1 MSESTPGSESFD
13 DNDIDDAEKE
23 GSGWTLN
30 CRKRRH
36 LSGGSASSQAT
47 IIDAHRENRTVIV
60 KPQDPTKL
68 IAKLNPLTLS
78 QELDSI
84 TPHGVIQIRPNYRLN
99 LLAIDMRDNSSMQTI
114 LTLTILLG
122 IKVQT
127 YEAHPRSSAVGIIRD
142 VDKDITESDLKKAIS
157 ATTPVIL
164 VKRLGASETVKLVFA
179 TETMPE
185 HVVVGHIRFRVLQYT
200 DKPRQCHKCRRF
212 GHIQTACPHVQRCSR
227 CGGTHDRIDCQADQ
241 PRCVNCKRKHEA
253 TSRSCPF
260 YKTEAAVSSYRQTH
274 KVSYPL
280 AKSAVLSDN
289 KNKTAGTLNPS
300 SRNSQNEKVEDAM
313 MPPLDDDHFPAL
325 PRQSAAS
332 TSASTSVGPETSPR
346 QRQDNF
352 ARVIKTSAQRAS
364 DTTYRS
370 RTQGS
375 DNNTEPQGLGSAV
388 YTLATLLR
396 TFLATLE
403 HPLARAGI
411 TLIDFTLPLVHSWIK

>member
-13 DNDIDDAEKE
+13 DNDIDEAEKE

-36 LSGGSASSQAT
+36 LSRGSASSQAT

-84 TPHGVIQIRPNYRLN
+84 TPNGVIQIRPNYRLN
-99 LLAIDMRDNSSMQTI
+99 LLAIDMRDNSSMKTI

-142 VDKDITESDLKKAIS
+142 VYKDITETDLKKAIT

-164 VKRLGASETVKLVFA
+164 VKRLSASETVKLVFA

-185 HVVVGHIRFRVLQYT
+185 HVVVGHVRFRVLQYT

-212 GHIQTACPHVQRCSR
+212 GHIQAACPHVQRCSH

-241 PRCVNCKRKHEA
+241 P
-253 TSRSCPF
+253 SCPLRQQEQNCWNSESIF
-260 YKTEAAVSSYRQTH
+260 QAEPKRERGGGYDTAIRRRSLSCSS
-274 KVSYPL
+274 
-280 AKSAVLSDN
+280 KSASC
-289 KNKTAGTLNPS
+289 
-300 SRNSQNEKVEDAM
+300 
-313 MPPLDDDHFPAL
+313 
-325 PRQSAAS
+325 
-332 TSASTSVGPETSPR
+332 
-346 QRQDNF
+346 
-352 ARVIKTSAQRAS
+352 
-364 DTTYRS
+364 
-370 RTQGS
+370 
-375 DNNTEPQGLGSAV
+375 
-388 YTLATLLR
+388 
-396 TFLATLE
+396 
-403 HPLARAGI
+403 
-411 TLIDFTLPLVHSWIK
+411 VHIRIN

>member
-13 DNDIDDAEKE
+13 DNDIDEAEKE
-23 GSGWTLN
+23 DSGWTLN

-68 IAKLNPLTLS
+68 ISKLNPLTLS

-84 TPHGVIQIRPNYRLN
+84 TPNGVIQIRPNYRLN
-99 LLAIDMRDNSSMQTI
+99 LLAIDMRDNSFMKTI

-142 VDKDITESDLKKAIS
+142 VDKDITETDLKKAIS

-212 GHIQTACPHVQRCSR
+212 GYIQAACSHVQRCSR

-241 PRCVNCKRKHEA
+241 PRYVDDYLVLHQE
-253 TSRSCPF
+253 
-260 YKTEAAVSSYRQTH
+260 QT
-274 KVSYPL
+274 K
-280 AKSAVLSDN
+280 
-289 KNKTAGTLNPS
+289 
-300 SRNSQNEKVEDAM
+300 
-313 MPPLDDDHFPAL
+313 
-325 PRQSAAS
+325 
-332 TSASTSVGPETSPR
+332 PETILKAFTSSPAGLTFKKE
-346 QRQDNF
+346 DPG
-352 ARVIKTSAQRAS
+352 IL
-364 DTTYRS
+364 RS
-370 RTQGS
+370 YS
-375 DNNTEPQGLGSAV
+375 
-388 YTLATLLR
+388 
-396 TFLATLE
+396 LE
-403 HPLARAGI
+403 
-411 TLIDFTLPLVHSWIK
+411 

>member
-13 DNDIDDAEKE
+13 DNDIDEAEKE

-60 KPQDPTKL
+60 KLQDPTKL

-84 TPHGVIQIRPNYRLN
+84 TPNGVIQIRSNYRLN
-99 LLAIDMRDNSSMQTI
+99 LLAIDMRDNSSMKTI

-127 YEAHPRSSAVGIIRD
+127 YEAHPQSSAVGIIRD
-142 VDKDITESDLKKAIS
+142 VDKDITETDLKKAIS

-212 GHIQTACPHVQRCSR
+212 GHIHVQRCSR
-227 CGGTHDRIDCQADQ
+227 CEQNCWNSESIFQEKPKRERGGGYDTAIR
-241 PRCVNCKRKHEA
+241 R
-253 TSRSCPF
+253 RSLSC
-260 YKTEAAVSSYRQTH
+260 SS
-274 KVSYPL
+274 
-280 AKSAVLSDN
+280 KSASC
-289 KNKTAGTLNPS
+289 
-300 SRNSQNEKVEDAM
+300 
-313 MPPLDDDHFPAL
+313 
-325 PRQSAAS
+325 
-332 TSASTSVGPETSPR
+332 
-346 QRQDNF
+346 
-352 ARVIKTSAQRAS
+352 
-364 DTTYRS
+364 
-370 RTQGS
+370 
-375 DNNTEPQGLGSAV
+375 
-388 YTLATLLR
+388 
-396 TFLATLE
+396 
-403 HPLARAGI
+403 
-411 TLIDFTLPLVHSWIK
+411 VHIRIN

>member
-1 MSESTPGSESFD
+1 MSESTPDSESFN
-13 DNDIDDAEKE
+13 DNDIDEAEKE

-47 IIDAHRENRTVIV
+47 IIDAHRGTVIF

-84 TPHGVIQIRPNYRLN
+84 TPNGVIQIRPNYRLN
-99 LLAIDMRDNSSMQTI
+99 LLAIDMRDNSSMKTI

-122 IKVQT
+122 IKFQT

-142 VDKDITESDLKKAIS
+142 VDKDITETDLKKAIS

-212 GHIQTACPHVQRCSR
+212 GHIQTACPMCN
-227 CGGTHDRIDCQADQ
+227 A
-241 PRCVNCKRKHEA
+241 A
-253 TSRSCPF
+253 
-260 YKTEAAVSSYRQTH
+260 AAVAALTTASTAKPTNLEQNRWNSESIFLEKPKRERGGGYDTAIRRRSLSCSS
-274 KVSYPL
+274 
-280 AKSAVLSDN
+280 KSASC
-289 KNKTAGTLNPS
+289 
-300 SRNSQNEKVEDAM
+300 
-313 MPPLDDDHFPAL
+313 
-325 PRQSAAS
+325 
-332 TSASTSVGPETSPR
+332 
-346 QRQDNF
+346 
-352 ARVIKTSAQRAS
+352 
-364 DTTYRS
+364 
-370 RTQGS
+370 
-375 DNNTEPQGLGSAV
+375 
-388 YTLATLLR
+388 
-396 TFLATLE
+396 
-403 HPLARAGI
+403 
-411 TLIDFTLPLVHSWIK
+411 VHIRIN